1 MCDFQINH
9 DGQLQHRMRL
19 KEERR
24 LDLIHQQKK
33 ETEKFY
39 TMLQMRRVK
48 NSKTVKI
55 NSNELENSTCDL
67 PEDQSDM
74 EELEENNN
82 DNDKDYDSYLNESW

>member
-1 MCDFQINH
+1 
-9 DGQLQHRMRL
+9 
-19 KEERR
+19 
-24 LDLIHQQKK
+24 
-33 ETEKFY
+33 
-39 TMLQMRRVK
+39 MLQMRRVK